1 MMPRGQIPLNITKE
15 ELFLI
20 GNPVPFPLGILLAP
34 FLDNITN
41 SSGFKYLLVDIWITE
56 KLGELT

>member
-41 SSGFKYLLVDIWITE
+41 SSGFKYLLVDI
-56 KLGELT
+56 